1 MSSVGQKIE
10 RVSSSQ
16 RSTQEPAFVKWLLI
30 AIAMAFS
37 VVFLFLPIINVFAQ
51 AFSKGWSHYWRV
63 LAEPDTQSAIRLTL
77 LTAAI
82 SVPLNVVFGVAASWA
97 IAKFEF
103 RGKSI
108 LLTFI
113 DLPFS
118 ISPVVSG
125 LMFILL
131 FGANGLFGPF
141 LQAHGIKIIFAIP
154 GIVLATVFVTFPF
167 VAREL
172 IPIMQSTGSD
182 QEQVAMTLGASGW
195 QTFWHITLPS
205 VKWGLLYGV
214 ILCNARA
221 MGEFGAVS
229 VVSGHITGQTDTLPL
244 RIEKL
249 YNEFDPAA
257 PFAVASLL
265 ALLALLTL
273 AIKTFLV
280 WKTERRERQAQQY
293 VSLMRAPNKNEH
305 RIT

>member
-1 MSSVGQKIE
+1 MSSIDEKIE

-16 RSTQEPAFVKWLLI
+16 RSTQEPAFVKWFLI
-30 AIAMAFS
+30 AVAVAFS
-37 VVFLFLPIINVFAQ
+37 VLFLFLPIINVFAQ
-51 AFSKGWSHYWRV
+51 AFLKGWPHYIKV
-63 LAEPDTQSAIRLTL
+63 LADPDTRSAIRLTL

-82 SVPLNVVFGVAASWA
+82 SVPLNVFFGVAASWA

-141 LQAHGIKIIFAIP
+141 LQAHGVKIIFAIP
-154 GIVLATVFVTFPF
+154 GIVLATIFVTFPF

-172 IPIMQSTGSD
+172 IPIMQATGSD
-182 QEQVAMTLGASGW
+182 QEQAAMTLGASGW

-205 VKWGLLYGV
+205 VKWGLIYGV

-244 RIEKL
+244 RVEKL

-265 ALLALLTL
+265 AFLAVLTL
-273 AIKTFLV
+273 GIKTFLV
-280 WKTERRERQAQQY
+280 WKFERQEKSAQQY
-293 VSLMRAPNKNEH
+293 TALIRAPKKHEY

>member
-1 MSSVGQKIE
+1 MSSSGKKLE
-10 RVSSSQ
+10 RVSTSQ
-16 RSTQEPAFVKWLLI
+16 RSTQEPAFVKWLLV

-37 VVFLFLPIINVFAQ
+37 IVFLFLPIINVFVQ
-51 AFSKGWSHYWRV
+51 AFSKGWSHY
-63 LAEPDTQSAIRLTL
+63 LGALSDPDTLSAIRLTL

-125 LMFILL
+125 LMLILL
-131 FGANGLFGPF
+131 FGANGLFEPF
-141 LQAHGIKIIFAIP
+141 LRAHEIKIIFAIP
-154 GIVLATVFVTFPF
+154 GIVLATIFVTFPF

-172 IPIMQSTGSD
+172 IPVMQSTGSE

-195 QTFWHITLPS
+195 KTFWHITLPS

-221 MGEFGAVS
+221 MGEFGAVL
-229 VVSGHITGQTDTLPL
+229 VVSSRIAGESDTLPL

-265 ALLALLTL
+265 ALLAVLTL

-280 WKTERRERQAQQY
+280 WRTERRESQAQQ
-293 VSLMRAPNKNEH
+293 SISQTHRPNLK
-305 RIT
+305 

>member
-1 MSSVGQKIE
+1 MSLPKTKQE
-10 RVSSSQ
+10 RVATSQ
-16 RSTQEPAFVKWLLI
+16 RGTQEPALVKWLLI
-30 AIAMAFS
+30 SVAILFS
-37 VVFLFLPIINVFAQ
+37 IVFIFLPIINVFVQ
-51 AFSKGWSHYWRV
+51 AFAKGGAHYLKV
-63 LAEPDTQSAIRLTL
+63 LLEPDTRSAIYLTL
-77 LTAAI
+77 LVAAI

-103 RGKSI
+103 RGKSL

-131 FGANGLFGPF
+131 FGVNGLFGSW
-141 LQAHGIKIIFAIP
+141 LEAHGLKIIFAVP
-154 GIVLATVFVTFPF
+154 GIVLATIFVTFPF

-172 IPIMQSTGSD
+172 IPVMQSIGSE

-205 VKWGLLYGV
+205 IKWGLLYGV

-229 VVSGHITGQTDTLPL
+229 VVSGHIAGLTDTLPL
-244 RIEKL
+244 RVDKL

-265 ALLALLTL
+265 ALLAVATL
-273 AIKTFLV
+273 SIKTFLV
-280 WKTERRERQAQQY
+280 WKSERTERLAQQIIA
-293 VSLMRAPNKNEH
+293 SIPQAAKKK
-305 RIT
+305 